1 MNDEQ
6 RRLESALLEFI
17 EKATKEEPIN
27 GNCVGVVP
35 EMAHTLIELW
45 RTFGI

>member
-27 GNCVGVVP
+27 GHCVGVVP
-35 EMAHTLIELW
+35 EMAQVLIELW
-45 RTFGI
+45 RVFGV